1 MDKIH
6 RYNTKERQHY
16 LLGSHYFFRL
26 KAQLLYVGTLTKRP
40 GWGDEPHSHEFA
52 EVLLVTDGCGTVTAD
67 DVELSARKGD
77 IIVYNAGVLH
87 AEKSSVEEPLELL
100 FFALDKIS
108 ITDLEPNCLLPPEYE
123 CVIHSE
129 EQYEVFKAQLDTM
142 VSEME
147 NKERFYQEIAQY
159 QARMFLLYLFRLLNK
174 NTQETILKKNRSF
187 AEALEYVDAHYLE
200 PITLETVADACYL
213 NKYYLSHLFS
223 KEQNMSV
230 GQYIIKRR
238 VDEARHL
245 LENGNQSVS
254 SVAELAGFNDFSY
267 FCRAFK
273 RLTGM
278 TPMQYR
284 RRAQK

>member
-1 MDKIH
+1 MLGLTAQYTKDINPIATLY
-6 RYNTKERQHY
+6 RYSSSTGAYESMRKNVKGGDAWKFSLSYDQG
-16 LLGSHYFFRL
+16 LGVDFRL
-26 KAQLLYVGTLTKRP
+26 
-40 GWGDEPHSHEFA
+40 
-52 EVLLVTDGCGTVTAD
+52 
-67 DVELSARKGD
+67 
-77 IIVYNAGVLH
+77 
-87 AEKSSVEEPLELL
+87 
-100 FFALDKIS
+100 
-108 ITDLEPNCLLPPEYE
+108 
-123 CVIHSE
+123 
-129 EQYEVFKAQLDTM
+129 M
-142 VSEME
+142 
-147 NKERFYQEIAQY
+147 
-159 QARMFLLYLFRLLNK
+159 NK